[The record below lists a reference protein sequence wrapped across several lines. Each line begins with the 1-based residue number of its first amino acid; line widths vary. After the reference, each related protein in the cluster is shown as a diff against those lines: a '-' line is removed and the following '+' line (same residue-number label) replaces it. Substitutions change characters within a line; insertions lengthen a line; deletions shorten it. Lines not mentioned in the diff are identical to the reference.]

1 MKTESS
7 TMLNREIERPAGIN
21 LSSPYAYPYKASG
34 LFEIREKRR
43 RGKAGIMVITS
54 YPPRECGIAN
64 YSIDLINA
72 IEQQYAQTFDISICA
87 LENGNHQHEY
97 PVKVKH
103 ILNTEDKAQYP
114 ALAASLNANPDI
126 TMVLIQHEFGFFHQK
141 ETEFLNFLNSLQK
154 EIVLVFHTVLPGPNP
169 QLKNK
174 VVQMLNRVEGI
185 IVMTQHAA
193 NLLVSDYGAD
203 KNKISVIAHGTH
215 LVPHLDRKLLK
226 EKYQFRGR
234 TIMSTFGLI
243 SRGKSIETS
252 LKALPKIIEENPDI
266 LFLIIGKTHPAI
278 LLSEGEAYRNQLE
291 EMVQVLKLEKNVLFI
306 NEYLPSE
313 QLLEYLQM
321 TDIYLFTSKDPN
333 QAVSGTFSY
342 AISSGCTVI
351 STPIPHALEV
361 IGKDAGIIIDFEN
374 SEQLADAVI
383 HLLRNQETTDALRMN
398 GLHKI
403 NATSWQNSAIQ
414 HVELFDRITKQQLKP
429 EYAIPPINLKHLH
442 SMTTATG
449 IIQFSKLNNPDLQS
463 GYTLDDN
470 ARALIAM
477 CMNYEN
483 SRSRQDLRYIQ
494 IYLNLI
500 ETFQLNGGDFLN
512 YMDEDGNFT
521 HQNEITNL
529 SDSNGRA
536 IWALGYLCS
545 LHLILPGVFIQQAE
559 NILEAALES
568 IEKMRSTRAMAF
580 SIKGLY
586 YANLYKKT
594 KEKSA
599 LIILLANRLYK
610 MYQHESE
617 RHWNW
622 FESYLTYANS
632 TLSEAMLLAYLDSGE
647 NEFKQTALESFDFL
661 CSQTFKNEEIKVVS
675 NQGWRQ
681 KGKNSHSYGEQPIDV
696 AYTILALNQFYKTIK
711 NPDYLLK
718 MKIAYSWFLGKNH
731 LQQIIYNPCT
741 GGCFDG
747 LEENNVN
754 LNQGAESTISHLLS
768 RLTLENFRER
778 TLLN

>member
-1 MKTESS
+1 
-7 TMLNREIERPAGIN
+7 
-21 LSSPYAYPYKASG
+21 
-34 LFEIREKRR
+34 
-43 RGKAGIMVITS
+43 
-54 YPPRECGIAN
+54 
-64 YSIDLINA
+64 
-72 IEQQYAQTFDISICA
+72 
-87 LENGNHQHEY
+87 
-97 PVKVKH
+97 
-103 ILNTEDKAQYP
+103 
-114 ALAASLNANPDI
+114 
-126 TMVLIQHEFGFFHQK
+126 
-141 ETEFLNFLNSLQK
+141 
-154 EIVLVFHTVLPGPNP
+154 
-169 QLKNK
+169 
-174 VVQMLNRVEGI
+174 
-185 IVMTQHAA
+185 
-193 NLLVSDYGAD
+193 
-203 KNKISVIAHGTH
+203 
-215 LVPHLDRKLLK
+215 
-226 EKYQFRGR
+226 
-234 TIMSTFGLI
+234 
-243 SRGKSIETS
+243 
-252 LKALPKIIEENPDI
+252 
-266 LFLIIGKTHPAI
+266 
-278 LLSEGEAYRNQLE
+278 
-291 EMVQVLKLEKNVLFI
+291 
-306 NEYLPSE
+306 
-313 QLLEYLQM
+313 
-321 TDIYLFTSKDPN
+321 
-333 QAVSGTFSY
+333 
-342 AISSGCTVI
+342 
-351 STPIPHALEV
+351 
-361 IGKDAGIIIDFEN
+361 
-374 SEQLADAVI
+374 
-383 HLLRNQETTDALRMN
+383 
-398 GLHKI
+398 
-403 NATSWQNSAIQ
+403 
-414 HVELFDRITKQQLKP
+414 
-429 EYAIPPINLKHLH
+429 
-442 SMTTATG
+442 
-449 IIQFSKLNNPDLQS
+449 
-463 GYTLDDN
+463 
-470 ARALIAM
+470 
-477 CMNYEN
+477 MNYEN